1 MIRRVL
7 RGLSPFVD
15 QRARRLATLLLIS
28 ASIAGVFEA
37 AALLLTVRVA
47 VGLGT
52 SDLDTVD
59 LPLVGEVSP
68 GPILIVAGLCSVA
81 VLLLHTLNSRLTA
94 NISARVLD
102 RARTVAVESYVA
114 AGWPTQA
121 LQREGALQE
130 SVTTLSIRTS
140 LVVERLTLGST
151 QALSLMVFIAA
162 SLVVDPAA
170 TAVVMALGL
179 VLVGGLRPITRA
191 TRRSSRVY
199 VDANSSFA
207 EDVSRLT
214 STSMELRVFGV
225 QDAAAGE
232 LAASSE
238 AVRVKQVH
246 ARSLLLLG
254 SGLYKDLAVL
264 LLVICIGGLVLVD
277 SGQMSNMA
285 VAVALMVRA
294 LASAQEV
301 NSAYQSVNEGSASVF
316 ALRDRIAVLEAGASP
331 VGDTP
336 IVELSAIQFRDVG
349 YRYNEDV
356 VALEDVSIRLEAGE
370 ALGVVG
376 PSGGGKSTFVQVL
389 LRLRPPTGGTVEVD
403 GVDYREFSTSDWSKL
418 VALVPQ
424 EPTLLEATIADNI
437 RYYRDIGDD
446 EIERAAAQANVLKE
460 ILRLPA
466 GFETRLGPRG
476 SGLSGGQKQRVAI
489 ARALVGRP
497 KLLVMDEPSSALDVH
512 SEQLLQATLEEL
524 KGDITTVIVAHRMK
538 TIESCDRLLV
548 LQDGRVAQLG
558 PPGELL
564 RTEGFYRRV
573 VEAL

>member
-1 MIRRVL
+1 M

-15 QRARRLATLLLIS
+15 HRARRLATLLLIS

-52 SDLDTVD
+52 TDLDTVD
-59 LPLVGEVSP
+59 LPLFGDVSP
-68 GPILIVAGLCSVA
+68 GPILVVAAACSIA
-81 VLLLHTLNSRLTA
+81 VLVLHTLNSRLAA

-102 RARTVAVESYVA
+102 RARKVAVESYVA

-140 LVVERLTLGST
+140 LVVERLTLGCT

-162 SLVVDPAA
+162 SLFVDPAA
-170 TAVVMALGL
+170 TAVVMLLGL
-179 VLVGGLRPITRA
+179 LLVLGLRPVTRA
-191 TRRSSRVY
+191 TRRGSRRY

-225 QDAAAGE
+225 QDAAAKE

-238 AVRVKQVH
+238 AVRTKQVH

-294 LASAQEV
+294 LSSAQEV
-301 NSAYQSVNEGSASVF
+301 NAAYQSVNEGSASVF
-316 ALRDRIAVLEAGASP
+316 ALRERIAVLEAGASP
-331 VGDTP
+331 VGDAP
-336 IVELSAIQFRDVG
+336 ITELPSIRFHDVG

-356 VALEDVSIRLEAGE
+356 VALEDVSIALDAGE

-389 LRLRPPTGGTVEVD
+389 LRLRPPTSGTVTVD
-403 GVDYREFSTSDWSKL
+403 GIDYRAFSSSDWSKL

-437 RYYRDIGDD
+437 RYYRDISQHD
-446 EIERAAAQANVLKE
+446 IELAAAQANVLKE

-466 GFETRLGPRG
+466 GFDTRLGPRG

-524 KGDITTVIVAHRMK
+524 KGHITTVIVAHRMK
-538 TIESCDRLLV
+538 TIEACDRLLV